1 MFPEHATTQISI
13 NREESLLEEA
23 TTLQE
28 TLSLIDE
35 ALQAP
40 DFHERD
46 RREVERSR
54 EFFQRR
60 YDTVIQLAGHSIKAA
75 QIAA

>member
-54 EFFQRR
+54 
-60 YDTVIQLAGHSIKAA
+60 
-75 QIAA
+75 